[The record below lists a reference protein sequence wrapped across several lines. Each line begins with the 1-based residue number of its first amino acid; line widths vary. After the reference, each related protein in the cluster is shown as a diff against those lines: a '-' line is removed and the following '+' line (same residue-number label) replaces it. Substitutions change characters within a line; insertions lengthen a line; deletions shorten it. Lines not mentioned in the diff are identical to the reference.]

1 MIALRGA
8 AIALA
13 GVLFLGACG
22 DTTSDDDQGAA
33 PTTAAAASDTCPSGS
48 GLEGTIS
55 DHGAAPATGAEL
67 AIEAGD
73 SYFEPTCVTG
83 TPSGEVQLVVEN
95 TGGVLHNVSIP
106 DQGIDT
112 DVAPG
117 ETITVTVDVSGGA
130 LPYFCKF
137 HRTSGM
143 VGSLIGS
150 G

>member
-1 MIALRGA
+1 
-8 AIALA
+8 
-13 GVLFLGACG
+13 V
-22 DTTSDDDQGAA
+22 TS
-33 PTTAAAASDTCPSGS
+33 
-48 GLEGTIS
+48 
-55 DHGAAPATGAEL
+55 
-67 AIEAGD
+67 
-73 SYFEPTCVTG
+73 

-117 ETITVTVDVSGGA
+117 ETITVSVDVGSGA
-130 LPYFCKF
+130 VPYFCKF

-143 VGSLIGS
+143 VGSLIGT